1 MEHMTQYKYTPES
14 AGVAALRLY
23 RMIARAPKI
32 GPRRV
37 VVTLARETVSVA
49 GLAR

>member
-23 RMIARAPKI
+23 TMIARVPKI

-37 VVTLARETVSVA
+37 VVNLARKTGPVTR
-49 GLAR
+49 LAR